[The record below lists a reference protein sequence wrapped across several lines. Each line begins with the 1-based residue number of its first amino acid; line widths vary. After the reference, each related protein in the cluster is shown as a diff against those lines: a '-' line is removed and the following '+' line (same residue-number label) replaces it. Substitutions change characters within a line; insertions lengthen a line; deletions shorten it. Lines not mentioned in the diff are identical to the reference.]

1 MSPMTSALI
10 SYWQRLP
17 AESPA
22 IRWSNLAT
30 LRDEVRAGR
39 RPPDALVTTILG
51 DIDDEIVHA
60 ATRAYLEGCATLP
73 AAFHSAAVDAAV
85 EWIRRGLALNRG
97 SVFAALLGTADPGIH
112 ERLAAQRLVL
122 SAEEVAVVC
131 RQLPQAPA
139 QPVLVFLR
147 EWAELVEG
155 TDDPALSRQRE
166 LLAGALDGSCLPAA
180 QLVAA

>member
-10 SYWQRLP
+10 SYWHRLP

-22 IRWSNLAT
+22 IRRFNLAA

-39 RPPDALVTTILG
+39 RPPEALVTTVLG

-60 ATRAYLEGCATLP
+60 ATRAYLEGFVSSP
-73 AAFHSAAVDAAV
+73 AAQRAVAIEAAV
-85 EWIRRGLALNRG
+85 EWVRRGLALNRG
-97 SVFAALLGTADPGIH
+97 SVFAALLGTGDAGVH
-112 ERLAAQRLVL
+112 ERLAAQRLSL

-131 RQLPQAPA
+131 RQLPPAPA
-139 QPVLVFLR
+139 KSILAFLH
-147 EWAELVEG
+147 EWAQLVEG
-155 TDDPALSRQRE
+155 SEDPALSRQRE
-166 LLAGALDGSCLPAA
+166 LLGGALDRCAPVAA

>member
-1 MSPMTSALI
+1 MSPMTSELI
-10 SYWQRLP
+10 RYWQRLP

-30 LRDEVRAGR
+30 LRDDVRAGR

-60 ATRAYLEGCATLP
+60 AARAYLEGCATLP
-73 AAFHSAAVDAAV
+73 AAPHSTSVDAAV
-85 EWIRRGLALNRG
+85 EWIHRGLALNRG
-97 SVFAALLGTADPGIH
+97 AVFAALLGTADPAIH
-112 ERLAAQRLVL
+112 ERLAAQRLIL

-131 RQLPQAPA
+131 RHLPPAPA
-139 QPVLVFLR
+139 KPVLVFLR
-147 EWAELVEG
+147 EWSELVEG
-155 TDDPALSRQRE
+155 SDDPALARQRE
-166 LLAGALDGSCLPAA
+166 LLAAALDGSSLPTG

>member
-22 IRWSNLAT
+22 IRWFHLAL
-30 LRDEVRAGR
+30 LRDDVRAGR
-39 RPPDALVTTILG
+39 RPPDVLVTTILG

-73 AAFHSAAVDAAV
+73 TALRLAAVDAAV
-85 EWIRRGLALNRG
+85 EWVRRGLVLNRG
-97 SVFAALLGTADPGIH
+97 SVFAALLGTADPEVH
-112 ERLAAQRLVL
+112 ERLAAQRLIL

-131 RQLPQAPA
+131 RHLPAAPA
-139 QPVLVFLR
+139 KQVLMFLR

-155 TDDPALSRQRE
+155 SDDPSLSRQRE
-166 LLAGALDGSCLPAA
+166 LLVGALDGSSLPAA
-180 QLVAA
+180 RRVAA

>member
-10 SYWQRLP
+10 NYWQRLP

-22 IRWSNLAT
+22 VRRCNLA
-30 LRDEVRAGR
+30 LLCDDVRAGR
-39 RPPDALVTTILG
+39 RPPEALLTTILG

-73 AAFHSAAVDAAV
+73 AALHSAAVEAAL
-85 EWIRRGLALNRG
+85 EWVRRGLALNRG
-97 SVFAALLGTADPGIH
+97 SVFAALLGTADPAIH
-112 ERLAAQRLVL
+112 ERLAAQRLIL

-131 RQLPQAPA
+131 RHLPPAPA
-139 QPVLVFLR
+139 KQVLMFLR

-155 TDDPALSRQRE
+155 SDDPALSRQRE
-166 LLAGALDGSCLPAA
+166 LLAGALDGSSWPAA

>member
-39 RPPDALVTTILG
+39 RPPD
-51 DIDDEIVHA
+51 A

-155 TDDPALSRQRE
+155 SDDPALARQRE
-166 LLAGALDGSCLPAA
+166 LLTGALDGSFLPAA
-180 QLVAA
+180 RLVAA